1 MKGYILL
8 LFLIFFSCEKQ
19 EKFENSKITE
29 KPASTQKPDKA
40 KPDFLETTDWFQYYQ
55 EKNPAFSPAKFTLQ
69 DTSPITYRET
79 SIKILN
85 GKGFNQIYAPF
96 FIFNESKDH
105 YLDIDSYH
113 WLLGPDGYASFEA
126 DQQIV
131 LVDVKKKEAKQIAF
145 YGPSFRIED
154 AAWKGDS
161 VAVLLGNSYEK
172 VPFKVEFNFRKNQV
186 KSYQYSDTLKFEKP
200 FADFRLEKKG
210 IKIN

>member
-8 LFLIFFSCEKQ
+8 LFLVFFSCEKQ
-19 EKFENSKITE
+19 EKSQNSKVTE
-29 KPASTQKPDKA
+29 KPATTKNSQKSTPN
-40 KPDFLETTDWFQYYQ
+40 FLETTDWFKYYK
-55 EKNPAFSPAKFTLQ
+55 EKNPAFSAEKFTIQ
-69 DTSPITYRET
+69 QTSPLSYGET
-79 SIKILN
+79 SVKILN
-85 GKGFNQIYAPF
+85 EKGFNEIYAPF

-113 WLLGPDGYASFEA
+113 WIISPDGYAGFEA

-154 AAWKGDS
+154 AVWKGDS

-172 VPFKVEFNFRKNQV
+172 VPFKVEFNFPKNQV
-186 KSYQYSDTLKFEKP
+186 KNYQYSDTLKFDVPYSEV
-200 FADFRLEKKG
+200 RLEKRA

>member
-8 LFLIFFSCEKQ
+8 LFLVFISCEKQ
-19 EKFENSKITE
+19 EKSQNTETSATALKTE
-29 KPASTQKPDKA
+29 KSDKKA
-40 KPDFLETTDWFQYYQ
+40 QDFLELTDWFKYYK
-55 EKNPAFSPAKFTLQ
+55 EKNPAFSAEKFTIQ
-69 DTSPITYRET
+69 QTSPLSYGET
-79 SIKILN
+79 SVKILN
-85 GKGFNQIYAPF
+85 EKGFNEIYAPF

-113 WLLGPDGYASFEA
+113 WIISPDGYAGFEA

-131 LVDVKKKEAKQIAF
+131 LVDIKKKEARQIAF

-154 AAWKGDS
+154 AVWKGDS

-172 VPFKVEFNFRKNQV
+172 VPFKVEFNFPKNLV
-186 KSYQYSDTLKFEKP
+186 KNYQYSDTLKFEKP
-200 FADFRLEKKG
+200 FSEIRLEKKG